1 MARFFEFETHEL
13 DLLETALISLED
25 YYASEREND
34 KADLSQKLLREVEL
48 EISKR
53 NPKQK

>member
-25 YYASEREND
+25 YYRSERERD